1 MSADTAVVSY
11 ELRTSV
17 AHVTL
22 NRPAA
27 LNAFNQALRVQLAEA
42 LQRAAADPVVRAVA
56 LLAAGRAFSAGG
68 DLKEMQS
75 TGRVDSEVRR
85 QLEEEY
91 APGIYAIAGMS
102 KPVITAVEGLVAGIG
117 CAYVLASDLVVMAE
131 DAYFTLPFQNIA
143 LVPDGGITW
152 MLERQIGARRAF
164 QLAVECERVPA
175 ARCLD
180 LGLVNRVVTKGTAN
194 EVAAQWASQIA
205 QRAPLAVMHT
215 KRLLHQAA
223 TVDFAQGLHNEV
235 VAQEQCIGSADFR
248 EGLTAFLEKR
258 PARFSGG

>member
-1 MSADTAVVSY
+1 MSVVAAVVSY
-11 ELRTSV
+11 ELRAAV

-27 LNAFNQALRVQLAEA
+27 LNAFDQALRLQLVAA
-42 LQRAAADPVVRAVA
+42 LQRAAADPQVRAVA
-56 LLAAGRAFSAGG
+56 LLAAGRAFSAGA

-75 TGRVDSEVRR
+75 TRRVDSEVRR

-91 APGIYAIAGMS
+91 APGIHAIAGMA
-102 KPVITAVEGLVAGIG
+102 KPVIAAVEGLVAGIG

-131 DAYFTLPFQNIA
+131 NAYFTLPFQNIA

-164 QLAVECERVPA
+164 EIAVECERVPA
-175 ARCLD
+175 ARCLE
-180 LGLVNRVVTKGTAN
+180 LGLVNRVVAPGSAN
-194 EVAAQWASQIA
+194 EAAAAWAERLA

-215 KRLLHQAA
+215 KRLLRQAA
-223 TVDFAQGLHNEV
+223 TLNFAQGLRNEV
-235 VAQEQCIGSADFR
+235 LAQEQCIASADFR
-248 EGLTAFLEKR
+248 EGLAAFLEKR
-258 PARFSGG
+258 AARFSGG

>member
-1 MSADTAVVSY
+1 MSAETEVVSY
-11 ELRTSV
+11 ELRAAV
-17 AHVTL
+17 AHITL

-27 LNAFNQALRVQLAEA
+27 LNAFNQALRLQLAAA
-42 LQRAAADPVVRAVA
+42 LQRAAADAQVRAVA

-75 TGRVDSEVRR
+75 TRQVDSEVRR

-91 APGIYAIAGMS
+91 APGLHAIAGMA
-102 KPVITAVEGLVAGIG
+102 KPVIAAVEGLVAGIG

-152 MLERQIGARRAF
+152 MLERQLGARRAF
-164 QLAVECERVPA
+164 ELAVECERVPA
-175 ARCLD
+175 ARCLE
-180 LGLVNRVVTKGTAN
+180 LGLVNRVAPAGTAN
-194 EVAAQWASQIA
+194 AAASDWAGRIA

-215 KRLLHQAA
+215 KRLLRQAA
-223 TVDFAQGLHNEV
+223 TVDFAQGLRNEV

-248 EGLTAFLEKR
+248 EGVAAFIEKR
-258 PARFSGG
+258 TARFSGG

>member
-1 MSADTAVVSY
+1 MSEVAAVVSY
-11 ELRTSV
+11 ELRAAV
-17 AHVTL
+17 AHITL

-27 LNAFNQALRVQLAEA
+27 LNAFDQALRRQFAAA
-42 LQRAAADPVVRAVA
+42 LQRAAADPLVRAVA
-56 LLAAGRAFSAGG
+56 LLAAGRAFSAGA

-75 TGRVDSEVRR
+75 TRRADSEVRR

-91 APGIYAIAGMS
+91 APGVHAIAGMA

-117 CAYVLASDLVVMAE
+117 CAYMLASDLVVMAE

-164 QLAVECERVPA
+164 EIAVECERVPA
-175 ARCLD
+175 ARCLE
-180 LGLVNRVVTKGTAN
+180 LGLVNRVVPKGAAN
-194 EVAAQWASQIA
+194 ETASQWAERLA

-215 KRLLHQAA
+215 KRLLRQAA
-223 TVDFAQGLHNEV
+223 TLDFAQGLRNEV
-235 VAQEQCIGSADFR
+235 LAQEQCIVSADFR
-248 EGLTAFLEKR
+248 EGVTAFLEKR
-258 PARFSGG
+258 AARFGGG

>member
-1 MSADTAVVSY
+1 MSAESAVVSY
-11 ELRTSV
+11 DLRASV

-27 LNAFNQALRVQLAEA
+27 LNAFDRALPFQLAAA
-42 LQRAAADPVVRAVA
+42 LQRAAADPTVRAVA

-75 TGRVDSEVRR
+75 TKRVDSEVRR

-102 KPVITAVEGLVAGIG
+102 KPVIAAVEGLVAGIG
-117 CAYVLASDLVVMAE
+117 CAYVLASDLVVMAD

-175 ARCLD
+175 ARCLE
-180 LGLVNRVVTKGTAN
+180 LGLVNRVVPKGTAS
-194 EVAAQWASQIA
+194 EVASQWALQLA
-205 QRAPLAVMHT
+205 QRAPLAIMHT

-235 VAQEQCIGSADFR
+235 LAQEQCIGSADFR
-248 EGLTAFLEKR
+248 EGISAFLEKR

>member
-1 MSADTAVVSY
+1 MSAETAVVSY
-11 ELRTSV
+11 DMRDSV

-27 LNAFNQALRVQLAEA
+27 LNAFDRALRVQLAAA
-42 LQRAAADPVVRAVA
+42 LQRAAADPMVRAVA

-75 TGRVDSEVRR
+75 TRQVESEVRR

-102 KPVITAVEGLVAGIG
+102 KPVIAAVEGLVAGIG
-117 CAYVLASDLVVMAE
+117 CAYVLASDLVVMAD

-180 LGLVNRVVTKGTAN
+180 LGLVNRVVAKGTAN
-194 EVAAQWASQIA
+194 EVASHWASQLA
-205 QRAPLAVMHT
+205 QRAPLALMHT
-215 KRLLHQAA
+215 KRLLQQAA